1 MNKIRIG
8 INGFG
13 RIGRIT
19 ARIIL
24 GRKEVDL
31 VAINSRADTSSHA
44 YLLKYDT
51 TYGTFGMDVSS
62 GDGYIKT
69 DSRKI
74 NVLNADNPSLIHW
87 KKYAVDLVIDAT
99 GKFRTKKDLEGHL
112 SAGAKQVV
120 LSAPA
125 KDGMTTLVMGVNHQ
139 EYQKGHDEIVS
150 NSSCTTNCL
159 STVIKVLEDASGVES
174 AFMTTVHAV
183 TDSQNLLD
191 NSHGKEIRLRRSS
204 LSSIIPS
211 STGSARDIVKLFP
224 GLSGKIACQA
234 LRVPVATVSLINL
247 VARLKKSVSKDEI
260 NALFA
265 KAANSSL
272 KGILKYT
279 DFELVSSDYKGSP
292 YSSIVDGRLTDL
304 LDGRMVNVY
313 AWYDNEWGYASRLV
327 DLCIYIGKK
336 AGFI

>member
-13 RIGRIT
+13 RIGRIA

-99 GKFRTKKDLEGHL
+99 GKFRTKKGLEG
-112 SAGAKQVV
+112 
-120 LSAPA
+120 P
-125 KDGMTTLVMGVNHQ
+125 
-139 EYQKGHDEIVS
+139 
-150 NSSCTTNCL
+150 
-159 STVIKVLEDASGVES
+159 SGGES
-174 AFMTTVHAV
+174 ALRTAVHAV

-279 DFELVSSDYKGSP
+279 DFELVSSDYKCSP

-336 AGFI
+336 AGF

>member
-13 RIGRIT
+13 RIGRIA

-234 LRVPVATVSLINL
+234 LRVPVATV
-247 VARLKKSVSKDEI
+247 
-260 NALFA
+260 
-265 KAANSSL
+265 
-272 KGILKYT
+272 
-279 DFELVSSDYKGSP
+279 
-292 YSSIVDGRLTDL
+292 
-304 LDGRMVNVY
+304 
-313 AWYDNEWGYASRLV
+313 
-327 DLCIYIGKK
+327 
-336 AGFI
+336 